1 MDDEYWRTYRVRAR
15 QRAAAIGL
23 LFVIGPLGIVVAILN
38 ILGPKD
44 HPAGDP
50 RDDIVVRLVVCGAF
64 IAFYLA
70 LMVGS
75 ARLLRRDGRDEA
87 A

>member
-1 MDDEYWRTYRVRAR
+1 
-15 QRAAAIGL
+15 
-23 LFVIGPLGIVVAILN
+23 VA
-38 ILGPKD
+38 PKD

-64 IAFYLA
+64 IAFDLA
-70 LMVGS
+70 LMIGS
-75 ARLLRRDGRDEA
+75 ARLLRGGGRDDA